1 MFSRK
6 ISRIALS
13 AVLVGG
19 VGLGG
24 SLVTAGAAHAA
35 RTTQGTFIATPN
47 GIAGVTQEIVVSAPR
62 LSGQVVTIGL
72 QSGGVGGSLQTTI
85 GSNGYG
91 YINWLPSAAG
101 TWTLSGLGSSASLG
115 STNITVSPLSTSTTL
130 LAPNFAQL
138 AQNAPLTA
146 IVTAPVG
153 NVSPQGT
160 VTVYNQNLNVIA
172 SGALAPIAGTS
183 SSSVTMNWLPQ
194 ANVGSTLSAT
204 FVPSNTTVTG
214 SASPQTTVT
223 LFEGVVPIAMRISQY
238 IYVGQPV
245 LLSAVLGTNMPD
257 GTAAFIS
264 NLGGISPS
272 INTVNGIANWLWT
285 PNVAGVQ
292 NLRVDYS
299 STVRNSSGSSVQS
312 VNVLPP
318 LPQDSISVSAA
329 GFGTITGGSP
339 VTLTV
344 GQSVALT
351 GSTTSGAPVLFSEQG
366 PCVIAGANII
376 AVGPGQC
383 VLTAMTPGTA
393 KYTTDT
399 NTYVIGV
406 QAPPRK
412 PRR

>member
-1 MFSRK
+1 
-6 ISRIALS
+6 
-13 AVLVGG
+13 
-19 VGLGG
+19 
-24 SLVTAGAAHAA
+24 
-35 RTTQGTFIATPN
+35 
-47 GIAGVTQEIVVSAPR
+47 VTQEIVISAPR

-91 YINWLPSAAG
+91 YLNWLPSSAG
-101 TWTLSGLGSSASLG
+101 TWTLSGLGTATSLG
-115 STNITVSPLSTSTTL
+115 TTNITVSPLSTSTTL

-153 NVSPQGT
+153 TVSPQGT

-172 SGALAPIAGTS
+172 SGALVPIAGTG
-183 SSSVTMNWLPQ
+183 SSSVTMNWSPQ

-204 FVPSNTTVTG
+204 FVPSTATVTG
-214 SASPQTTVT
+214 SASPQTTVS
-223 LFEGVVPIAMRISQY
+223 LQSDVVPIALRISQY

-257 GTAAFIS
+257 GSAAFIS
-264 NLGGISPS
+264 NLGGLSPS
-272 INTVNGIANWLWT
+272 IPTVNGVANWLWT
-285 PNVAGVQ
+285 PNVVGVQ

-318 LPQDSISVSAA
+318 LPQDSISVSAT
-329 GFGTITGGSP
+329 GFGAITGGSP

-344 GQSVALT
+344 GQNVALT
-351 GSTTSGAPVLFSEQG
+351 GTTTSGAPVLFSEQG
-366 PCVIAGANII
+366 PCVIAGNNII

-383 VLTAMTPGTA
+383 VVTAMTPGTA
-393 KYTTDT
+393 SYTTDT
-399 NTYVIGV
+399 NTYVVGV
-406 QAPPRK
+406 QAPPRR

>member
-1 MFSRK
+1 MSRR

-13 AVLVGG
+13 AALIFG

-24 SLVTAGAAHAA
+24 SLVTAGAATAA

-62 LSGQVVTIGL
+62 LNGQVVTIGF

-91 YINWLPSAAG
+91 YLNWLPSSAG
-101 TWTLSGLGSSASLG
+101 TWTISGLGTATSLG

-138 AQNAPLTA
+138 GQNAPLTA

-153 NVSPQGT
+153 TVSPQGT

-172 SGALAPIAGTS
+172 TGSLSPIAGTG
-183 SSSVTMNWLPQ
+183 SSSVTMNWSPQ
-194 ANVGSTLSAT
+194 ANIGSTLSAT
-204 FVPSNTTVTG
+204 FVPSNPTVTG
-214 SASPQTTVT
+214 SASPQTTVS
-223 LFEGVVPIAMRISQY
+223 LQSEVVPIAMRISQY

-257 GTAAFIS
+257 GSAAFIS

-272 INTVNGIANWLWT
+272 IPTVNGVANWLWT
-285 PNVAGVQ
+285 PNVVGVQ

-329 GFGTITGGSP
+329 GFGSLTGGSAL
-339 VTLTV
+339 TLTV

-366 PCVIAGANII
+366 PCVIAGANLI
-376 AVGPGQC
+376 AVGAGQC
-383 VLTAMTPGTA
+383 VITAMTPGTA

-399 NTYVIGV
+399 STYVVGV
-406 QAPPRK
+406 QAPPRR

>member
-1 MFSRK
+1 MMSRR

-13 AVLVGG
+13 AALVFG

-24 SLVTAGAAHAA
+24 SLVTAGAATA

-47 GIAGVTQEIVVSAPR
+47 GIAGVTQEIVISAPR
-62 LSGQVVTIGL
+62 FSGQVVTIGF

-91 YINWLPSAAG
+91 YLNWLPSAAG
-101 TWTLSGLGSSASLG
+101 IWTISGLGTATSLG
-115 STNITVSPLSTSTTL
+115 TTNITVSPLSTSTTL

-138 AQNAPLTA
+138 GQNAPLTA

-153 NVSPQGT
+153 TVSPQGT

-172 SGALAPIAGTS
+172 TGSLSPIAGTG
-183 SSSVTMNWLPQ
+183 SSSVTMNWSPQ
-194 ANVGSTLSAT
+194 ANVGSSLSAT

-214 SASPQTTVT
+214 SASPQTTVS
-223 LFEGVVPIAMRISQY
+223 LQSDVVPIAMRISQY

-245 LLSAVLGTNMPD
+245 LLSAVLGFNMPE
-257 GTAAFIS
+257 GSAAFIS

-272 INTVNGIANWLWT
+272 IPTVNGVANWLWT
-285 PNVAGVQ
+285 PNVVGVQ

-299 STVRNSSGSSVQS
+299 STVRNSSGSSMQS

-318 LPQDSISVSAA
+318 LPQDSISVRAA
-329 GFGTITGGSP
+329 GFGTLTGGSP
-339 VTLTV
+339 LTLTV

-351 GSTTSGAPVLFSEQG
+351 GTTTSGAPVLFSEQG
-366 PCVIAGANII
+366 PCVIAGNNII
-376 AVGPGQC
+376 AVGVGQC
-383 VLTAMTPGTA
+383 VVTAMTPGTA
-393 KYTTDT
+393 LYTTDT
-399 NTYVIGV
+399 NTYVVGV